1 MRSDDCRAVRD
12 SLLDRGL
19 AGGDGPGLTGSA
31 GEHLRRCPGC
41 ARYLEGLRAASGR
54 SRPEPL
60 YTPALRRRTLA
71 AVARTDAVR
80 PCWLAPLL
88 VPASALSVAVSV
100 VVPVWILT
108 LVLRSFLGSDWLSLG
123 FAFLL
128 TSSACLASGGL
139 TVALLARQRA
149 GSPAPAPS
157 GAFLLET
164 RHE

>member
-1 MRSDDCRAVRD
+1 MRSADCRTIREG
-12 SLLDRGL
+12 LLDLALARGDERSL
-19 AGGDGPGLTGSA
+19 PDAA
-31 GEHLRRCPGC
+31 KEHLRRCPGC
-41 ARYLEGLRAASGR
+41 AKYLEGLRAAPGLFPR
-54 SRPEPL
+54 EPL

-71 AVARTDAVR
+71 AVADATAAR
-80 PCWLAPLL
+80 PCRLATLL
-88 VPASALSVAVSV
+88 VPASALSVAMSV
-100 VVPVWILT
+100 VAPVWILT

-128 TSSACLASGGL
+128 TSSAGLASGGL
-139 TVALLARQRA
+139 TLALLARQRA